1 MPVSPLPPDRLYVAC
16 DPADLPF
23 ATTAELPDSDAPV
36 GQDRAVAALTFAM
49 GMAAEGYNLFAL
61 GIQGTGKES
70 LVRRHLAELAAA
82 MPGPDDWC
90 YVHDF
95 AQPHRPR
102 ALSLPH
108 GRGRPFA
115 QAMAALIEDMTVA
128 LPRALDSEAVAHRR
142 QALEQELK
150 ARQEAAFGDVQKAAT
165 EHHLTLV
172 RLSSGLALA
181 PLGEDGEVLA
191 GDAFQKLPEA
201 RREALKRDMARLQE
215 QLDHLLRQMPRWE
228 RDTRRKVRALERQVA
243 AEALDHLMEDL
254 KAEMAD
260 LPQVLEHLDAV
271 TADIVDNL
279 REVLRGEAE
288 GEALPAALA
297 SQPGGPLAALRRYRV
312 NCLVHH
318 ADGDT
323 APVVVEDHPTQPN
336 LVGRLEH
343 LQHFGALIADFN
355 LIKPGALH
363 RANGGFLV
371 LEAHKVLAHP
381 FAWQDLKRAL
391 KAREIRIEPPG
402 QASGLLPTL
411 SLDPQAIPL
420 RVKVV
425 LLGEPM
431 IFYLLSEH
439 DPDFRELFKV
449 AADFDYRMARS
460 PANTRALAGLLGT
473 IARREGLKPL
483 SRDAVARVIEHGA
496 RLVEDQGKL
505 TTHMASLADLMREAD
520 HLAGLENAA
529 TVGQAHI
536 EAALKAQIARLDRVR
551 EHIQEEI
558 EEGTVLIA
566 TSGAE
571 VGQVN
576 GLTVM
581 QLGTTLFG
589 RPARISC
596 RVRMG
601 RGELI
606 DIEREVDLGGPLHS
620 KGVMILSAF
629 LAARFAEDTPL
640 SLSASLVFEQSHGPI
655 EGDSAS
661 TAELC
666 ALLSALAEVPLAQG
680 LAITGAVDQTG
691 RVQAIGGVNEKIEGF
706 FDICAA
712 RGLSGDQGVIIPAS
726 NARHLM
732 LRADV
737 VEACRDGR
745 FAIHPV
751 ETVDQAIETL
761 TGLPAGERQD
771 DGGYPAGSVN
781 RKVAARLAA
790 LHRRQRQLYGEAP
803 DPARGRRLGP
813 REEDKAAD
821 PG

>member
-1 MPVSPLPPDRLYVAC
+1 MPVSPLCPDRLYAAC

-23 ATTAELPDSDAPV
+23 DSTAELPDSDAPV
-36 GQDRAVAALTFAM
+36 GQDRAVAALRFAM
-49 GMAAEGYNLFAL
+49 GMRAEGYNLFAL

-70 LVRRHLAELAAA
+70 LVRRHLGELAAA
-82 MPGPDDWC
+82 MPVPDDWC

-95 AQPHRPR
+95 AEPHRPR
-102 ALSLPH
+102 ALKLPH

-115 QAMAALIEDMTVA
+115 QAMAGLIEDMTAA
-128 LPRALDSEAVAHRR
+128 LPRALEGEEVGHQR
-142 QALEQELK
+142 QALEQVLK
-150 ARQEAAFGDVQKAAT
+150 SRQEEAFGGLQKEAT
-165 EHHLTLV
+165 EHGLTLV
-172 RLSSGLALA
+172 RTGSGLALA
-181 PLGEDGEVLA
+181 PLGADGEMLA
-191 GDAFQKLPEA
+191 GEAFQKLPED
-201 RREALKRDMARLQE
+201 RQKTLKSEMSRLQE
-215 QLDHLLRQMPRWE
+215 RLDQLLAEVPRWE
-228 RDTRRKVRALERQVA
+228 RDTRRRVRALERQVA

-254 KAEMAD
+254 RAEMAD
-260 LPQVLEHLDAV
+260 LPQVLGYLDAV
-271 TADIVDNL
+271 AADILDNL
-279 REVLRGEAE
+279 RDLLRGESEAE
-288 GEALPAALA
+288 T
-297 SQPGGPLAALRRYRV
+297 PLRDLMSPPRTTLRRYQV

-318 ADGDT
+318 ARGEG

-336 LVGRLEH
+336 LVGRVEH
-343 LQHFGALIADFN
+343 LQQYGALIADFN

-391 KAREIRIEPPG
+391 KAGEIRIEPPG

-411 SLDPQAIPL
+411 SLDPRPIPL

-431 IFYLLSEH
+431 LFYLLAEH

-449 AADFDYRMARS
+449 AADFDYRMART

-483 SRDAVARVIEHGA
+483 GREAVARVIEHGA

-505 TTHMASLADLMREAD
+505 TTHMASLADLLREAD
-520 HLAGLENAA
+520 HLAGLDGAEG
-529 TVGQAHI
+529 VGRVHV

-571 VGQVN
+571 VGQIN
-576 GLTVM
+576 GLSVM

-601 RGELI
+601 RGELV

-640 SLSASLVFEQSHGPI
+640 SLAATLVFEQSHGPI

-680 LAITGAVDQTG
+680 RAVTGAVDQNG

-712 RGLSGDQGVIIPAS
+712 RGLDGDQGVVIPAS

-732 LRADV
+732 LRAEV
-737 VEACRDGR
+737 IEACRAGR
-745 FAIHPV
+745 FAIWPV
-751 ETVDQAIETL
+751 ETVDQAIEIL
-761 TGLPAGERQD
+761 TGQPAGARQS
-771 DGGYPAGSVN
+771 DGSYPAGTVN
-781 RKVAARLAA
+781 RKVAARLSA
-790 LHRRQRQLYGEAP
+790 LHRRQRQHSGEAP
-803 DPARGRRLGP
+803 EPPRGRRLG
-813 REEDKAAD
+813 REEEK
-821 PG
+821 GG